1 MKISGL
7 QISVCEPLFFAVIQK
22 RNGGYY
28 IRLYRRNIP
37 LYRGS
42 LYPAQRLGIYKEVLC
57 SGILSSP

>member
-7 QISVCEPLFFAVIQK
+7 QISVCEPLFLWLYQREMVVILK

-28 IRLYRRNIP
+28 IRLYHRNTP

-42 LYPAQRLGIYKEVLC
+42 LYPAQRLGIYREV
-57 SGILSSP
+57 